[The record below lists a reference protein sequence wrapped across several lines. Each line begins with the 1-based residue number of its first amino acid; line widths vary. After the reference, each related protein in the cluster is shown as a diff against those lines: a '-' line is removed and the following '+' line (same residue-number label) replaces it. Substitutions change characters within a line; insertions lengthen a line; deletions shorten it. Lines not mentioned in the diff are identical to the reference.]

1 MKVDI
6 ASLQSWIGKT
16 ETRTDQITMAPIAA
30 LSATFD
36 RDDPE
41 PRPGDPLPP
50 LWHWLYFLPCD
61 RQSDLAPDG
70 HARKGG
76 FLPAVPLP
84 RRLWAGNKLAFRR
97 PLRVGETVTR
107 TSKIADVRYKEGRS
121 GPLVFVRVRHEVG
134 DALVEEHEIA
144 YREEAKPGEVTPP
157 AAPAPERSQ
166 WERTIRPDDV
176 LLFRYSALTFNGHR
190 IHYDR
195 RYATEVEG
203 YPGLVVHG
211 PLIAS
216 LLADL
221 LRRNLPAAD
230 VAGLSF
236 RAMSSLFD
244 TASFT
249 VCGQPEA
256 DGKTVHLWARNARGG
271 LTMDATATLR

>member
-1 MKVDI
+1 MPLDI
-6 ASLQSWIGKT
+6 ASLQTWVGRT
-16 ETRTDQITMAPIAA
+16 ETRTDQITTAPITA

-50 LWHWLYFLPCD
+50 LWHWLYFLPRD

-70 HARKGG
+70 HAHRGG

-84 RRLWAGNKLAFRR
+84 RRMWAGNKLQFLR

-107 TSKIADVRYKEGRS
+107 TSKILDVRHKEGRT
-121 GPLVFVRVRHEVG
+121 GPLVFVRVRHEIG
-134 DALVEEHEIA
+134 DALIEEHEIA
-144 YREEAKPGEVTPP
+144 YRDKAKSGEIAPS
-157 AAPAPERSQ
+157 AALAPAEAQ
-166 WERTIRPDDV
+166 WERVINPDDV

-195 RYATEVEG
+195 RYTTEVEG

-211 PLIAS
+211 PLIAT

-221 LRRNLPAAD
+221 LRRRLPTA
-230 VAGLSF
+230 VVLSLSF
-236 RAMSSLFD
+236 RAMSPLFD
-244 TASFT
+244 TAAFT
-249 VCGQPEA
+249 VCGQPEES
-256 DGKTVHLWARNARGG
+256 GRIVRLWAKNAEGG
-271 LTMDATATLR
+271 LAMDATATLR